1 MCPEYTVHSSETTMH
16 YTIEYESISIEYGRN
31 EDTGF
36 YFSVRDQRL
45 EEARHDL
52 KDLCGWLGFEGGRYL
67 QVFTGEKGRGVK
79 VSLSVIKD
87 LLKAYD
93 VERSITQMDL
103 DLKIEQNK
111 KLEAKLHQTK
121 REMAALENK
130 HKKLIRE
137 LIGHLAAASQ
147 NQECRDKKVN
157 KPTLKRPSPKTSKS
171 DDDAQTKKRIQS
183 QEKEKAPENESSE
196 KAQKHKVD
204 EPKLCYVCEVQ
215 TKVKQISKVI
225 LRTTRF
231 TTI

>member
-36 YFSVRDQRL
+36 YFSVCDQRL
-45 EEARHDL
+45 DL
-52 KDLCGWLGFEGGRYL
+52 KYLCGWLGFQGGRYL

-79 VSLSVIKD
+79 VSSSVIKD

-147 NQECRDKKVN
+147 NPERKCRNKKVD

-196 KAQKHKVD
+196 KPQKHKVD
-204 EPKLCYVCEVQ
+204 EPTCYVCEVQ
-215 TKVKQISKVI
+215 TKVK
-225 LRTTRF
+225 
-231 TTI
+231 

>member
-67 QVFTGEKGRGVK
+67 QVFTGEKGQGVK
-79 VSLSVIKD
+79 VSSSVIKD

-147 NQECRDKKVN
+147 NPERKCRNKKVD

-196 KAQKHKVD
+196 QPQQHKVD
-204 EPKLCYVCEVQ
+204 EPTCYVCEVQ
-215 TKVKQISKVI
+215 TKVK
-225 LRTTRF
+225 
-231 TTI
+231 

>member
-1 MCPEYTVHSSETTMH
+1 MH
-16 YTIEYESISIEYGRN
+16 HTIEYESISIEYGRN

-103 DLKIEQNK
+103 VLKIEQNK

-121 REMAALENK
+121 REMAALEIK
-130 HKKLIRE
+130 HKKLITE

-147 NQECRDKKVN
+147 NPERKCQNKKVD

-204 EPKLCYVCEVQ
+204 EPTCYVCEVQ

>member
-36 YFSVRDQRL
+36 YFSVRDLRL

-79 VSLSVIKD
+79 VSSSVIKD

-121 REMAALENK
+121 REMAALEIK
-130 HKKLIRE
+130 HKKLITE

-147 NQECRDKKVN
+147 NPERKCRNKKVD

-196 KAQKHKVD
+196 KPQKHKVD
-204 EPKLCYVCEVQ
+204 EPTCYVCEVQ
-215 TKVKQISKVI
+215 TKVK
-225 LRTTRF
+225 
-231 TTI
+231 